1 MQNVKFIDN
10 QWVTQYVVQMWFKF
24 FGNNFHVAGTKTDL
38 DSLQWDLRKLAQA
51 RFQRYEKWRKPP
63 RVWSLFLVKRERI
76 TAASSESVST
86 QFLQPITARIGD
98 YAYQYSQYGISSTLG
113 YTIPVPVTLI
123 FFWPESIFMGR
134 FTSESSCSNEHVRP
148 ILAAVL
154 FRRIPASLWR
164 ITGLIASEDVFHEIS
179 CHFRLPPSDGRN
191 IGRGVCPCC
200 CLFSSGMVTSP
211 FTSQSSVT
219 RTSRQ
224 GPLRSPPCLADVL
237 QGDVFHAA

>member
-1 MQNVKFIDN
+1 MQNIKFIDN
-10 QWVTQYVVQMWFKF
+10 QWVTRYVVQMWFKF

-123 FFWPESIFMGR
+123 FFWPETSSGIEGECWADWMKKVQRVSEMSQKMCIFA
-134 FTSESSCSNEHVRP
+134 TEYC
-148 ILAAVL
+148 
-154 FRRIPASLWR
+154 
-164 ITGLIASEDVFHEIS
+164 
-179 CHFRLPPSDGRN
+179 RN
-191 IGRGVCPCC
+191 IY
-200 CLFSSGMVTSP
+200 
-211 FTSQSSVT
+211 
-219 RTSRQ
+219 
-224 GPLRSPPCLADVL
+224 AK
-237 QGDVFHAA
+237 HWW

>member
-10 QWVTQYVVQMWFKF
+10 QWVTRYVVQMWFKF

-38 DSLQWDLRKLAQA
+38 DSLQWDLRKLAHA

-123 FFWPESIFMGR
+123 FFWPESI
-134 FTSESSCSNEHVRP
+134 
-148 ILAAVL
+148 
-154 FRRIPASLWR
+154 
-164 ITGLIASEDVFHEIS
+164 LICYYIKIKLLPNG
-179 CHFRLPPSDGRN
+179 HFFSFQTLNGWN
-191 IGRGVCPCC
+191 IG
-200 CLFSSGMVTSP
+200 
-211 FTSQSSVT
+211 SVLPKLT
-219 RTSRQ
+219 VVKVI
-224 GPLRSPPCLADVL
+224 L
-237 QGDVFHAA
+237 